1 MSYTYGPVPSRRLGL
16 SLGVDV
22 LPYKTCS
29 LDCIYCQLG
38 RTSNLAVERKSF
50 FPREEILAEVIT
62 VVSETNPAYVTF
74 SGSGEPTLNSDI
86 GWLIR
91 EIKSKSGRPVAVL
104 TNSSLLWMP
113 EVREEIKP
121 ADLVVPSLD
130 AATEEVWKKLNRP
143 HTDLDFSKVI
153 EGLID
158 FSNEYAGQLWVEI
171 LLVKG
176 MNDSAE
182 HVKALNRILAR
193 MRFDK
198 VQLNTVVRPPS
209 EESALAL
216 SYEELRAISKELS
229 VNTEII
235 APYRKK
241 GKQVSAHGDRERI
254 LAAIARRPMTVKH
267 IEQSLG
273 IPPERAKPT
282 LEALIAEGKAK
293 QVTHENKKFYEANQ
307 EVA

>member
-22 LPYKTCS
+22 LPFKTCTI
-29 LDCIYCQLG
+29 DCIYCQLG
-38 RTSNLAVERKSF
+38 RTSNLAVERNSF
-50 FPREEILAEVIT
+50 LPREEILAEV
-62 VVSETNPAYVTF
+62 VKVAAQTNPDYITF

-113 EVREEIKP
+113 DVRDEIKP

-130 AATEEVWKKLNRP
+130 AGTEEVWRKVNRP
-143 HTDLDFSKVI
+143 HPDLEFDKII
-153 EGLID
+153 EGLVT
-158 FSNEYAGQLWVEI
+158 FSQDYQGQLWVEI

-176 MNDSAE
+176 MNDSAG

-216 SYEELRAISKELS
+216 SYEELRAISKELP

-235 APYRKK
+235 APYRKN

-254 LAAIARRPMTVKH
+254 LAAIARRPMTVKQ

-273 IPPERAKPT
+273 IPPERSKQA
-282 LEALIAEGKAK
+282 LEALVAEGKAK
-293 QVTHENKKFYEANQ
+293 PSIHEREAFYEA
-307 EVA
+307 VR

>member
-1 MSYTYGPVPSRRLGL
+1 MVYTYGPVPSRRLGL

-38 RTSNLAVERKSF
+38 RTSNLAVERNSF

-62 VVSETNPAYVTF
+62 VASETNPAYVTF
-74 SGSGEPTLNSDI
+74 SGSGEPTLNSDT

-143 HTDLDFSKVI
+143 HPDLDFSKVI

-171 LLVKG
+171 LMVKG

-235 APYRKK
+235 VPYRKK

-254 LAAIARRPMTVKH
+254 LAAIARRPMTVKQ

-273 IPPERAKPT
+273 IPPERSKPA
-282 LEALIAEGKAK
+282 LEALVAEGKAK
-293 QVTHENKKFYEANQ
+293 PSIHEGETFYEA
-307 EVA
+307 VR

>member
-1 MSYTYGPVPSRRLGL
+1 MACTYGPVPSRRLGL
-16 SLGVDV
+16 SLGVDI
-22 LPYKTCS
+22 LPYKTCT

-38 RTSNLAVERKSF
+38 RTSNLAVERKPF

-62 VVSETNPAYVTF
+62 VASETNPAYVTF

-91 EIKSKSGRPVAVL
+91 RFKEKINCKVAVL

-113 EVREEIKP
+113 NVRDDIRP

-143 HTDLDFSKVI
+143 HPDLDFSKVI

-171 LLVKG
+171 LMVKG

-254 LAAIARRPMTVKH
+254 LAAIARRPMTVKQ

-273 IPPERAKPT
+273 IPPERSKPA
-282 LEALIAEGKAK
+282 LEALVAKSKAK
-293 QVTHENKKFYEANQ
+293 PSIHEEETFYEA
-307 EVA
+307 VR

>member
-273 IPPERAKPT
+273 IPPERAKPS

-293 QVTHENKKFYEANQ
+293 PSIHEGEEFYEAMR
-307 EVA
+307 